1 MKNEKKIRSI
11 IQTKIENKHIN
22 TMDDLLFKFVFGKE
36 ERRHF
41 TIDFLNSVLSES
53 LGHRISDI
61 EFSPTEQIPYNKA
74 DKAPRLD
81 VACRL
86 DTGELVDVE
95 VQVVNRHNMDKRTLA
110 YWTYMYSTGLHAGED
125 YREASPAITINI
137 LAFSIRRKAI
147 VHSSCSIRWDDEPYE
162 RFSENL
168 RFHFLEIKKFLR
180 AARNKPASEMT
191 RMERWMGYLAFRSK
205 KRKQELAMCDDVISK
220 AYDACDVFF
229 SSMEERMNYINNEI
243 ARMDYRADI
252 QDAEERGIKIG
263 EERGEERGIKIGE
276 ERGEN
281 RLLRLMQ
288 LLTAQNRNDDISRI
302 MTDKAYLQE
311 LYRAYSI

>member
-1 MKNEKKIRSI
+1 
-11 IQTKIENKHIN
+11 
-22 TMDDLLFKFVFGKE
+22 
-36 ERRHF
+36 
-41 TIDFLNSVLSES
+41 
-53 LGHRISDI
+53 
-61 EFSPTEQIPYNKA
+61 
-74 DKAPRLD
+74 
-81 VACRL
+81 
-86 DTGELVDVE
+86 
-95 VQVVNRHNMDKRTLA
+95 
-110 YWTYMYSTGLHAGED
+110 
-125 YREASPAITINI
+125 
-137 LAFSIRRKAI
+137 
-147 VHSSCSIRWDDEPYE
+147 
-162 RFSENL
+162 
-168 RFHFLEIKKFLR
+168 
-180 AARNKPASEMT
+180 
-191 RMERWMGYLAFRSK
+191 
-205 KRKQELAMCDDVISK
+205 MCDDVISK

-243 ARMDYRADI
+243 ARMDYRADS

>member
-110 YWTYMYSTGLHAGED
+110 YWTYLYSTGLHAGED

-137 LAFSIRRKAI
+137 LAFSIRRKAV
-147 VHSSCSIRWDDEPYE
+147 VHSSCSIRWDDAPYE
-162 RFSENL
+162 RFSKNL
-168 RFHFLEIKKFLR
+168 RFHFLELRKFLR
-180 AARNKPASEMT
+180 AARNKHASEMT
-191 RMERWMGYLAFRSK
+191 RVERWMGYFAFRRK
-205 KRKQELAMCDDVISK
+205 KQKQELAMCDDVIRQ

-229 SSMEERMNYINNEI
+229 SSREERMNYINNEI

-252 QDAEERGIKIG
+252 QDAED
-263 EERGEERGIKIGE
+263 RGEERGIKIGE
-276 ERGEN
+276 ERGEK
-281 RLLRLMQ
+281 RVKERMVKLLKI
-288 LLTAQNRNDDISRI
+288 LTAQNRMDDIAKI
-302 MTDKAYLQE
+302 TTDDLYMQE
-311 LYRAYSI
+311 LFRAYNI

>member
-110 YWTYMYSTGLHAGED
+110 YWTYMYSTGLHSGED
-125 YREASPAITINI
+125 YLEASPAITINI
-137 LAFSIRRKAI
+137 LAFNIRRKAI
-147 VHSSCSIRWDDEPYE
+147 VHSSCSIRWDDEPYR
-162 RFSENL
+162 RFGKNL

-191 RMERWMGYLAFRSK
+191 RIERWMGFFAFRRK
-205 KRKQELAMCDDVISK
+205 KQKQELAMCDDV
-220 AYDACDVFF
+220 
-229 SSMEERMNYINNEI
+229 
-243 ARMDYRADI
+243 
-252 QDAEERGIKIG
+252 
-263 EERGEERGIKIGE
+263 
-276 ERGEN
+276 
-281 RLLRLMQ
+281 
-288 LLTAQNRNDDISRI
+288 T
-302 MTDKAYLQE
+302 
-311 LYRAYSI
+311 